1 MEGGLLLSG
10 SYADG
15 EADRPSVKFLD
26 FAGRR
31 LYSRGDRAHDGGYA
45 DAALFGDGDCAVL
58 RYGDEGY
65 CVDFLRDRETV
76 WNREVSERG
85 AFNLF
90 CDGERILVDAAPA
103 VRVSTLT
110 ALDMDG
116 ATLWETRWEE
126 SLRFAG
132 ILACAEGYLAYG
144 YRVEAEENY
153 PFAVCVDAQGAE
165 VWRCEGQERGEVA
178 AACVDGEGVLLLI
191 DSFEGPMPQTRFVLK
206 KALELKLKVL
216 IVINKIDRPD
226 ARCEEVVG
234 EILDLLIDLEAD
246 ESTIENPILYVSA
259 RKGTATLDL
268 DTPGTDL
275 RPLFDAILKYIPA
288 PEGDPDGPAQVL
300 ISTIDYSEYVGRIG
314 VGRITRGVF
323 KAGMNVVHT
332 NVQTGVTSQPWRLGN
347 LYQYDGLKRVD
358 AEEVRMGDIVAL
370 SGAADLSIG
379 DTVCAPEC
387 IEGLPF
393 VKISEPTVTM
403 TFQVND
409 SPFAG
414 REGTYVTSRHL
425 RARLMRELQT
435 DVSLRVSD
443 TDSTDAFEV
452 CGRGELHLSILIENM
467 RRQGYEFAVSKPR
480 VIYREIDGVKC
491 EPIERLVVDTPQA
504 SAGAVIEKIGRR
516 RGTLEHMSG
525 QDRVRLEF
533 LVPSRGLFGYRSEF
547 MTDTRGEG
555 IMSAVFERYE
565 PVKGDIPH
573 RSVGALVAHESG
585 VSTPYALFYAQE
597 RGTLFIGAQQNVYE
611 GMIVGQNSRPDDL
624 VVNVCKQKHVT
635 NMRNASASEDAMRLI
650 SVHPMTL
657 EECLEFI
664 DDDELL
670 EITPKNLRMRKR
682 ILNAGDRARQ
692 WRYKQD

>member
-1 MEGGLLLSG
+1 MMIREDIRNIAIIAHVDHGKTTLVDQMLKQGGV
-10 SYADG
+10 YR
-15 EADRPSVKFLD
+15 ENQQVADRVMDSNDLE
-26 FAGRR
+26 R
-31 LYSRGDRAHDGGYA
+31 
-45 DAALFGDGDCAVL
+45 
-58 RYGDEGY
+58 
-65 CVDFLRDRETV
+65 
-76 WNREVSERG
+76 ERG
-85 AFNLF
+85 IT
-90 CDGERILVDAAPA
+90 ILSKNTAVHYNGTKINIVDTPGHA
-103 VRVSTLT
+103 
-110 ALDMDG
+110 DFG
-116 ATLWETRWEE
+116 
-126 SLRFAG
+126 
-132 ILACAEGYLAYG
+132 
-144 YRVEAEENY
+144 
-153 PFAVCVDAQGAE
+153 
-165 VWRCEGQERGEVA
+165 GEVERVLKM
-178 AACVDGEGVLLLI
+178 VDGVLLLV

-216 IVINKIDRPD
+216 MVINKVDRPD
-226 ARCEEVVG
+226 ARCDEVVG

-246 ESTIENPILYVSA
+246 EETIENPILYVSG

-268 DTPGTDL
+268 EQPGTDM

-288 PEGDPDGPAQVL
+288 PEGDADGPAQVL

-314 VGRITRGVF
+314 VGRVTRGKFTEGTMV
-323 KAGMNVVHT
+323 
-332 NVQTGVTSQPWRLGN
+332 VQTNLETGKTSAPWRLGG
-347 LYQYDGLKRVD
+347 LFQYDGLKRVN
-358 AEEVRMGDIVAL
+358 AKEVSMGDIVAL
-370 SGAADLSIG
+370 CGMEDISIG
-379 DTVCAPEC
+379 DTVCAPNCVEA
-387 IEGLPF
+387 LPF

-403 TFQVND
+403 TFCVND

-435 DVSLRVSD
+435 DVSLRVND
-443 TDSTDAFEV
+443 TETTDAFEV

-467 RRQGYEFAVSKPR
+467 RRQGYEFAVSKPQ
-480 VIYREIDGVKC
+480 VIYKEIDGVKC

-525 QDRVRLEF
+525 LDRVRLEF

-555 IMSAVFERYE
+555 IMSSTFERYE

-573 RSVGALVAHESG
+573 RNVGALVAHETG
-585 VSTPYALFYAQE
+585 VSTGYGLFYAQE

-611 GMIVGQNSRPDDL
+611 GMLVGSNARTGDI

-650 SVHPMTL
+650 SVHPLTL

-670 EITPKNLRMRKR
+670 EITPKNLRMRKK

-692 WRYKQD
+692 WRNQNN

>member
-1 MEGGLLLSG
+1 MVREDIRNIAIIAHVDHGKTTLVDQMLKQGGVYHENQQTVDRVMDSG
-10 SYADG
+10 AI
-15 EADRPSVKFLD
+15 ER
-26 FAGRR
+26 
-31 LYSRGDRAHDGGYA
+31 
-45 DAALFGDGDCAVL
+45 
-58 RYGDEGY
+58 
-65 CVDFLRDRETV
+65 
-76 WNREVSERG
+76 ERG
-85 AFNLF
+85 
-90 CDGERILVDAAPA
+90 I
-103 VRVSTLT
+103 T
-110 ALDMDG
+110 
-116 ATLWETRWEE
+116 
-126 SLRFAG
+126 
-132 ILACAEGYLAYG
+132 ILAKNTAVHYG
-144 YRVEAEENY
+144 KTKINI
-153 PFAVCVDAQGAE
+153 VDTPGHADFG
-165 VWRCEGQERGEVA
+165 GEVERVLKM
-178 AACVDGEGVLLLI
+178 VDGVLLLV

-452 CGRGELHLSILIENM
+452 CAEFHGRERQLPVDLFQAGLLLGVEQRPGTHEGVVGFLQQAHLLGVEPQRRTPVVNLLHTDEELVVEADLVPVRGQQGHGLLLQGLHAVVGFSGTQHAEHQFGLREHLPGI
-467 RRQGYEFAVSKPR
+467 
-480 VIYREIDGVKC
+480 VIGKDRIFERGLVLVRGDGVDLG
-491 EPIERLVVDTPQA
+491 LVQRHA
-504 SAGAVIEKIGRR
+504 AFEGGHEM
-516 RGTLEHMSG
+516 LG
-525 QDRVRLEF
+525 QDLVERRHAVRRIPFGEKRVFPGRF
-533 LVPSRGLFGYRSEF
+533 P
-547 MTDTRGEG
+547 G
-555 IMSAVFERYE
+555 IA
-565 PVKGDIPH
+565 
-573 RSVGALVAHESG
+573 
-585 VSTPYALFYAQE
+585 
-597 RGTLFIGAQQNVYE
+597 
-611 GMIVGQNSRPDDL
+611 
-624 VVNVCKQKHVT
+624 
-635 NMRNASASEDAMRLI
+635 
-650 SVHPMTL
+650 
-657 EECLEFI
+657 
-664 DDDELL
+664 
-670 EITPKNLRMRKR
+670 
-682 ILNAGDRARQ
+682 
-692 WRYKQD
+692 